1 MGAMGE
7 MIGGVLIVI
16 GAFFYLVGAIGIYR
30 MPDVFTRMHAAGIS
44 DTAGAGML
52 IFGMMFLAG
61 FTLVSVKL
69 AIILGVII
77 FTSPMATHALAQAA
91 LHEGLEPVGVG
102 NEVLIGPGAHPG
114 PEKLGKASKKKER
127 TAVKRTARKTAKA
140 SAVKRKSATK
150 KARSLNAISPKR
162 RAKS

>member
-1 MGAMGE
+1 MDSIGE
-7 MIGGVLIVI
+7 IIGGALIAI

-44 DTAGAGML
+44 DTAGAGLL
-52 IFGMMFLAG
+52 IAGMMCLAG

-69 AIILGVII
+69 AIILGVIL
-77 FTSPMATHALAQAA
+77 FTSPIATHALAQAA

-114 PEKLGKASKKKER
+114 PETLG
-127 TAVKRTARKTAKA
+127 KTAKKKGRTGA
-140 SAVKRKSATK
+140 KRITSKRKPATK
-150 KARSLNAISPKR
+150 TERSRKASSTKR
-162 RAKS
+162 RARS